1 MKVQRVR
8 KNWFRSVAVRFGARA
23 TRRDDRRS
31 KIRSVE
37 MLEARQLLATF
48 AVTNL
53 DAFGEG
59 SLRRAIHLANQ
70 HEGADSITFEVVGT
84 IRAGRVP
91 LPVVS
96 DPVTIDGTSAPGF
109 DGTPL
114 VTLNFAHQRGLVFG
128 RGADGS
134 ELTSMAL
141 IGAEGAGV
149 TLQASGVTVAGNFIG
164 LDADGKAGRGNSGDG
179 IRILPGSR
187 GNLIGKVDPVI
198 GVEYFDATGVG
209 MQPVSGWQGIRAW
222 SVTGEFM
229 ITGTSDSNG
238 LLYIGP
244 ISGAGGTS
252 FSVNMPGAAT
262 TSVYGPALLENGD
275 IRLVGSY
282 RTGNDQVLGFVY
294 EGALGDL
301 GEAGNYRTI
310 AYPGAQYNYVHSTMG
325 RFAVGNADGPEGN
338 LPIGTGHAFLYDLE
352 EDVFLPDLVYPGST
366 STTAYGIWQNGESRY
381 TIAGGYSAPGSGSAV
396 TIAQGYLVDFD
407 AETGILSNWTA
418 FEPPSGLIGDDLVTH
433 FEGISGEESGVYTIS
448 ADAVTLGS
456 GDDGQGY
463 WLTIRRNSDGTFRQG
478 DWTPLSYPG
487 SSGITSANSVAGN
500 QVIGIVI
507 AESGTFSYQST
518 VNVGF
523 QLSNVISGN
532 RGNGIAIIGSHDNV
546 IAMNQIGTDVS
557 GTVAFGNGQNGILVT
572 RGASGNLIGGEATG
586 GNDPTAGVFVRPPQG
601 NLISGNRGNGVL
613 INGGATRNTLSG
625 NFVGTDAG
633 GSSALGNR
641 LDGVAIVGAH
651 GNSLIGCEFQNSP
664 FVFYNVISGNGRNGL
679 RITDAKETTVHAN
692 FLGIGADNATRVGN
706 GHNGILVSGHSRNTQ
721 VGGVIPL
728 GNVTSGN
735 AWNGIEVRDRASGF
749 TSFNT
754 FAGIAA
760 FGGAVPNGRNGILV
774 TSVGGTNLIRTSIVS
789 GNTGNG
795 IEISGRATGV
805 QVTDTG
811 VGTNT
816 RLDAAIPNGGSG
828 IRISGHAHSNA
839 IGGFQPSIEPRMTI
853 SGNLGYGVEI
863 VGKARM
869 NRVFNAFIGTGASE
883 LNPIGN
889 GLGGVLLGPGTSGTI
904 LGGEA
909 PNFRTGIRSNLGN
922 GLTIL
927 GSRANRVIGNDIEEN
942 TGFGLFAAGDVR
954 GTVVQGNTI
963 AGNDEGEIDVSDA
976 RGIIIEP

>member
-1 MKVQRVR
+1 MTYQRDR
-8 KNWFRSVAVRFGARA
+8 KSWLASVTLRFG
-23 TRRDDRRS
+23 THSNRRKDRRS
-31 KIRSVE
+31 SIRSVE
-37 MLEARQLLATF
+37 LLEPRQLLATF

-59 SLRRAIHLANQ
+59 SLRRAIQLANQ
-70 HEGADSITFEVVGT
+70 NEGMDAISFEVSGT
-84 IRAGRVP
+84 IRTGRVA
-91 LPVVS
+91 LPVVT
-96 DPVTIDGTSAPGF
+96 DPVAIDGTSAPGF
-109 DGTPL
+109 DGTPR
-114 VTLNFAHQRGLVFG
+114 VTVNFAHQRGLVFG
-128 RGADGS
+128 RGAEGS
-134 ELTSMAL
+134 QLTSLAM

-149 TLQASGVTVAGNFIG
+149 TLQASRVTVAGNFIG
-164 LDADGKAGRGNSGDG
+164 LDADGRSGRGNSGDG
-179 IRILPGSR
+179 IRILPSSR
-187 GNLIGKVDPVI
+187 GNLIGNVDPVTGI
-198 GVEYFDATGVG
+198 DFFDASGVG

-222 SVTGEFM
+222 SAPGEFM
-229 ITGTSDSNG
+229 ITGTSSTNG

-244 ISGAGGTS
+244 ISGTGGTS
-252 FSVNMPGAAT
+252 YAVNMPGAAT
-262 TSVYGPALLENGD
+262 TSVYGPDLLESGD

-282 RTGNDQVLGFVY
+282 RTGDDQVLGFVY
-294 EGALGDL
+294 QGALNDL
-301 GEAGNYRTI
+301 GNAGNYRTI
-310 AYPGAQYNYVHSTMG
+310 AYPGAQFNYVHSTME

-352 EDVFLPDLVYPGST
+352 QEMFLPDLVYPGST
-366 STTAYGIWQNGESRY
+366 STTAYGIWHNGEASY
-381 TIAGGYSAPGSGSAV
+381 TIAGGYTALGPGSEGS
-396 TIAQGYLVDFD
+396 IAQGYLVDFN
-407 AETGILSNWTA
+407 AVTGELTNWTS
-418 FEPPSGLIGDDLVTH
+418 FEPPSGLIGVDLVTH

-463 WLTIRRNSDGTFRQG
+463 WLTIRRNADGSFSQG
-478 DWTPLSYPG
+478 DWIPLTYPG

-523 QLSNVISGN
+523 HRSNVISGN
-532 RGNGIAIIGSHDNV
+532 GGNGISIIGSHENV

-557 GTVAFGNGQNGILVT
+557 GTVAFGNGRNGILVT
-572 RGASGNLIGGEATG
+572 HGASGNMIGGEATG

-613 INGGATRNTLSG
+613 INGRATRNTLSG

-651 GNSLIGCEFQNSP
+651 GNALIGCEFQNSP
-664 FVFYNVISGNGRNGL
+664 FVYYNVLSGNGGNGL
-679 RITDAKETTVHAN
+679 RITDANDTTVHAN
-692 FLGIGADNATRVGN
+692 FMGIGADNATSVGN
-706 GHNGILVSGHSRNTQ
+706 GRNGILVSGRSRNTQ

-749 TSFNT
+749 VSFNT

-760 FGGAVPNGRNGILV
+760 FGDAVPNGRNGILV
-774 TSVGGTNLIRTSIVS
+774 TSVGGDNLIRTSIVG
-789 GNTGNG
+789 GNLGNG
-795 IEISGRATGV
+795 IEIGGWATGV
-805 QVTDTG
+805 QVTETG

-853 SGNLGYGVEI
+853 SGNLGYGVEV
-863 VGKARM
+863 VGKARG
-869 NRVFNAFIGTGASE
+869 NRIFNAAIGTDVMGNA
-883 LNPIGN
+883 PIGN

-904 LGGEA
+904 IGGEA
-909 PNFRTGIRSNLGN
+909 ARFQTVIRQNVGN

-927 GSRANRVIGNDIEEN
+927 DSRGNRVVGNGIEEN
-942 TGFGLFAAGDVR
+942 TWFGLFAAGDVR
-954 GTVVQGNTI
+954 GTVVAGNTI
-963 AGNDEGEIDVSDA
+963 AGNGSGQVDVSSA
-976 RGIIIEP
+976 RGIVILP